1 MFCFSTHA
9 SVAIS
14 SKWSVL
20 CESCSFKQNSDCNFF
35 LNLNMVLEIHL
46 ASAMDILLPS
56 PGHCFEARVLTK
68 QKKLSKEGS
77 CHARDLG
84 NQQPQGLGFHLNTT
98 LKVLAVQKH
107 GAEV

>member
-68 QKKLSKEGS
+68 QKKPSKEGS
-77 CHARDLG
+77 CRSITHETWATSNHRVWDFISI
-84 NQQPQGLGFHLNTT
+84 QP
-98 LKVLAVQKH
+98 
-107 GAEV
+107 